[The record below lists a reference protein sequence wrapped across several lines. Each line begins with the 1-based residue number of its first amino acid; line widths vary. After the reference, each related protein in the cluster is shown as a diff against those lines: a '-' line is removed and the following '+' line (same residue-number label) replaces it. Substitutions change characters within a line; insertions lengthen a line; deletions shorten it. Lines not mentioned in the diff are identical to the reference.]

1 MHVDHGIGKFRG
13 LYRTGGTDAQNGA
26 TSSVREF
33 LLIEYDGADRLY
45 VPSEQADRVTRYVGG
60 GDDSPNLTRLGTQEW
75 TRAKARA
82 RRAVRDIAKDLV
94 ELYAA
99 RKLAQGHAFGA
110 DSVWQ
115 NELEDSFPYSET
127 PDQLTAIAEVKGDME
142 QSTPMDRLLV
152 GDVGYGKTEVALRA
166 AFKAVMDGKQVAVL
180 VPTTV
185 LAQQHYTTFKER
197 FGAFPVR
204 VEVLS
209 RFRSPKEQAAVVEA
223 AVAGAVDV
231 VIGTHRLVS
240 KDVSFKDLGLL
251 IVDEEQRFGV
261 AHKERLKQLRK
272 EVDVLTLTA
281 TPIPRTLH
289 MSLAGVRDMSVME
302 TPPEER
308 LPIRTYVAEYD
319 DGLVREAI
327 LRELDRGGQVYFVH
341 NRVQSIEIVHRRL
354 RELVP
359 EARFLIGHGQM
370 AEDQLEKVM
379 LGFSEGEA
387 DVLLCTTII
396 ESGLDISNANTI
408 IIDNSHRLGLAQLYQ
423 LRGRVGRGPV
433 RAYAYFLY
441 ARDTQLN
448 ETAEA
453 RLRTIYEAT
462 ELGAGFRIAM
472 KDLEIRGAGNL
483 LGAEQSGQI
492 AAVGFDLYTRL
503 LGEAVEL
510 MSAAQAGTPPL
521 MTDATGPDRRP
532 SLDLPL
538 DAFLPSDYVAD
549 EAARLNLYQ
558 RFATAS
564 SGEQIGGLIAELE
577 DRFGPLPEQATN
589 LVYQVGLR
597 IEAQRAGVSQI
608 TATENEIVVKLHG
621 RPPTDITRLSR
632 EIGTAVRAGSNQLR
646 MPRGQGRRVARAA
659 PATDRSA
666 VGRLTGPAA

>member
-1 MHVDHGIGKFRG
+1 M
-13 LYRTGGTDAQNGA
+13 
-26 TSSVREF
+26 
-33 LLIEYDGADRLY
+33 
-45 VPSEQADRVTRYVGG
+45 
-60 GDDSPNLTRLGTQEW
+60 
-75 TRAKARA
+75 
-82 RRAVRDIAKDLV
+82 
-94 ELYAA
+94 
-99 RKLAQGHAFGA
+99 
-110 DSVWQ
+110 
-115 NELEDSFPYSET
+115 
-127 PDQLTAIAEVKGDME
+127 
-142 QSTPMDRLLV
+142 
-152 GDVGYGKTEVALRA
+152 
-166 AFKAVMDGKQVAVL
+166 
-180 VPTTV
+180 
-185 LAQQHYTTFKER
+185 
-197 FGAFPVR
+197 
-204 VEVLS
+204 
-209 RFRSPKEQAAVVEA
+209 
-223 AVAGAVDV
+223 
-231 VIGTHRLVS
+231 
-240 KDVSFKDLGLL
+240 

-302 TPPEER
+302 TAPEER

-327 LRELDRGGQVYFVH
+327 LRELDRGGQVYYVH

-359 EARFLIGHGQM
+359 EARFLVGHGQM
-370 AEDQLEKVM
+370 AEEQLERVM
-379 LGFSEGEA
+379 LDFAEGKA
-387 DVLLCTTII
+387 DVLICTTII
-396 ESGLDISNANTI
+396 ESGLDIANANTI
-408 IIDNSHRLGLAQLYQ
+408 VIDKAHRLGLAQLYQ

-448 ETAEA
+448 EQAEA

-503 LGEAVEL
+503 LGEAVDL
-510 MSAAQAGTPPL
+510 MRAAEAGTPPP

-558 RFATAS
+558 RFATAG
-564 SGEQIGGLIAELE
+564 SGEQVGALIAELE
-577 DRFGPLPEQATN
+577 DRFGPLPEQAQN

-597 IEAQRAGVSQI
+597 LEAQRAGVSQI
-608 TATENEIVVKLHG
+608 TATDHEIVVKLHG
-621 RPPTDITRLSR
+621 RPPADVAGLSR
-632 EIGTAVRAGSNQLR
+632 EVGAALAGRLEPAPAAARARRGLAGHPPAPDRPPARRVTNRAEHFRSHVHARYTRLTARSGRIADPDGGESVAFLRTISDDEATGEVAEIYRRQREASGYVPESTRVLTTRPDVLVAYTRFVEAIRGGFSLPQRDWKLITLVAAKHIPSTYCSLAYGKNLLGDLDTPEAVLAVQRDFRRAGLSERDVAMLEYAEQVTNDASKVTQRDIDRLR
-646 MPRGQGRRVARAA
+646 EHGFSDEQIADIAVCAA
-659 PATDRSA
+659 FRNFISRYFDA
-666 VGRLTGPAA
+666 VGATPDDEYRALDPSFRDALIVGRPFR